1 MNSKDITK
9 LSCGTIGT
17 ILSAVGIN
25 STQDVESITS
35 IVCTILGLL
44 ITITSCVIIPVA
56 KKIINAKKDGK
67 IDADEAN
74 DIIDTLDEGLKKLD
88 ESTKKEDKK
97 DDGHEED

>member
-17 ILSAVGIN
+17 ILSAIGIN

-44 ITITSCVIIPVA
+44 ITITSCIIIPVA

-74 DIIDTLDEGLKKLD
+74 DIIDTLDEGLKKL
-88 ESTKKEDKK
+88 EETKKEDKK
-97 DDGHEED
+97 DDGYEED

>member
-9 LSCGTIGT
+9 LSCGSFGT

-44 ITITSCVIIPVA
+44 ITITSCIIIPVA
-56 KKIINAKKDGK
+56 KKIISAKKDGK
-67 IDADEAN
+67 IDADEAT
-74 DIIDTLDEGLKKLD
+74 DIIDTLDEGLKKL
-88 ESTKKEDKK
+88 EETKKEEDK
-97 DDGHEED
+97 DDGHKED

>member
-44 ITITSCVIIPVA
+44 ITITSCIIIPVA
-56 KKIINAKKDGK
+56 KKIISARKDGK
-67 IDADEAN
+67 IDADEAT
-74 DIIDTLDEGLKKLD
+74 DIIDTLDEGLKKL
-88 ESTKKEDKK
+88 EETKKEEDK
-97 DDGHEED
+97 DDGHKED

>member
-1 MNSKDITK
+1 MNSKEITK
-9 LSCGTIGT
+9 LSCGAFGTVLSSIGIT
-17 ILSAVGIN
+17 

-44 ITITSCVIIPVA
+44 ITVTTCIIIPVA

-67 IDADEAN
+67 ITADEAN

-88 ESTKKEDKK
+88 DATKKEDK
-97 DDGHEED
+97 DDGHKED

>member
-1 MNSKDITK
+1 MNSKEITK

-17 ILSAVGIN
+17 ILSAIGIN

-44 ITITSCVIIPVA
+44 ITITSCIIIPVA

-67 IDADEAN
+67 ITADEAN
-74 DIIDTLDEGLKKLD
+74 DIIGTLDEGLKKLD
-88 ESTKKEDKK
+88 DATKKEDK
-97 DDGHEED
+97 DDGHKED

>member
-17 ILSAVGIN
+17 ILSAIGIN

-44 ITITSCVIIPVA
+44 ITITSCIIIPVA

-67 IDADEAN
+67 IDADEAT
-74 DIIDTLDEGLKKLD
+74 DIIDTLDEGLKKL
-88 ESTKKEDKK
+88 EETKKEDKK

>member
-44 ITITSCVIIPVA
+44 ITITSCIIIPVA
-56 KKIINAKKDGK
+56 KKIISAKKDGK
-67 IDADEAN
+67 IDSDEAT
-74 DIIDTLDEGLKKLD
+74 DIIDTLDEGLKKL
-88 ESTKKEDKK
+88 EETKKEEDK
-97 DDGHEED
+97 DDGHKED

>member
-17 ILSAVGIN
+17 ILSAIGIN

-44 ITITSCVIIPVA
+44 ITITSCIIIPVA

-74 DIIDTLDEGLKKLD
+74 DIIDTLDEGLKKL
-88 ESTKKEDKK
+88 EETKKEDKK
-97 DDGHEED
+97 DDGNEED